1 MRLEEKYKSD
11 YFYDKD
17 LINNSDDKQ
26 NSIFK
31 YGCISRK
38 GKGKKYAKL
47 YNDAYF
53 GCVYVVSGT
62 SVYIDELT
70 GKEYPV
76 YPGCIMQR
84 MPDIPHYHYL
94 DKGCN
99 WQEFYFCG
107 SKLIFDTLV
116 NMKLISNEPVIYIGE
131 SEDIHQKLIEYA
143 TLLGEGH
150 SYINENI
157 IPEFTKLLIY
167 LHNYQSNSKKDSFEI
182 NMAEILE
189 QNINVG
195 ISMREIANKCNMGYE
210 SMRKQFKELYGCSM
224 EQYRISLRINKAK
237 TMLLNENKS
246 LKQVALELGYRDIYF
261 FNKQF
266 KQQVGMSPAKYVL
279 KQKTDFH
286 Y

>member
-17 LINNSDDKQ
+17 LIHNIDDKQ

-38 GKGKKYAKL
+38 GMGKKHTKY
-47 YNDAYF
+47 YNDAYY
-53 GCVYVVSGT
+53 GCVYVISGT
-62 SVYIDELT
+62 SVYIDKKT
-70 GKEYPV
+70 GKEYKV

-84 MPDIPHYHYL
+84 MPDTPHYHYL

-107 SKLIFDTLV
+107 GKLIFDALV
-116 NMKLISNEPVIYIGE
+116 NMNLISNEPVIYIGE

-143 TLLGEGH
+143 SLLGEGH
-150 SYINENI
+150 SYITENI
-157 IPEFTKLLIY
+157 VPEFTKLLIY
-167 LHNYQSNSKKDSFEI
+167 LHNYRNNSKKDSFEI

-195 ISMREIANKCNMGYE
+195 VSMREIADKCNMGYE
-210 SMRKQFKELYGCSM
+210 SMRKHFKELYGCSM
-224 EQYRISLRINKAK
+224 EQYRIALRINKAK
-237 TMLLNENKS
+237 TMLLNENKT
-246 LKQVALELGYRDIYF
+246 LKQVSLELGYRDVYF

-266 KQQVGMSPAKYVL
+266 KQQTGMSPAKYVL

-286 Y
+286 